1 MKWAKFV
8 WRDIMRYLRYGSYSD
23 EDYRFDCEMRDLRR
37 MIFKYERLQKFY
49 PNILARLNTRL
60 VEKEKKSHESCNN
73 APRHP

>member
-1 MKWAKFV
+1 MKWLKSA

-49 PNILARLNTRL
+49 PNILARLNAAAARRERRVQNL
-60 VEKEKKSHESCNN
+60 NQHC
-73 APRHP
+73 

>member
-1 MKWAKFV
+1 MKWLKSA

-49 PNILARLNTRL
+49 PNILARLNAACRKR
-60 VEKEKKSHESCNN
+60 ERK
-73 APRHP
+73 P